1 MATKQSKTLTIRG
14 DEYELED
21 IVAAVG
27 RVVGLG
33 VMTLFFVFP
42 VYWVVSRSLMTN
54 LQAFQIPPVW
64 IPTEPTLSAYQSI
77 LLQGPYAQFLLNSVI
92 ATVLSVTLALVLSV
106 PATYGLV
113 VSDFRYNLDHHLSFF
128 LISLFMLPPI
138 VTSISYFNLLQSL
151 GLYDRAVGLGLIYT
165 MFNIPLIVWFTR
177 GFIADVPESLRES
190 ALLEGANEFQVF
202 YRIYLPLIRP
212 GIAAAAI
219 ISYIITW
226 NEYLLALILTSN
238 RAKTMPVGINQF
250 VGQYNIAWNELSAGI
265 VLVVIPSVVFLI
277 VTQRYI
283 VSGLVRGAVKE

>member
-1 MATKQSKTLTIRG
+1 MATKQQYTIQFRNT
-14 DEYELED
+14 EYEPED
-21 IVAAVG
+21 IVAGIG
-27 RVVGLG
+27 RVAGLG
-33 VMTLFFVFP
+33 VMAIFYAFP
-42 VYWVVSRSLMTN
+42 LYWMASRSVMTN
-54 LQAFQIPPVW
+54 LQAFKLPPVW

-77 LLQGPYAQFLLNSVI
+77 LLQGPYASFLLNSATV
-92 ATVLSVTLALVLSV
+92 TVLSVTLALVLSV

-113 VSDFRYNLDHHLSFF
+113 VSDFPYNLNRHFSLF

-138 VTSISYFNLLQSL
+138 VTSISYFNLLQDL
-151 GLYDRAVGLGLIYT
+151 GLYDRAIGLGFIYT

-177 GFIADVPESLRES
+177 GFIADIPDSLRES
-190 ALLEGANEFQVF
+190 ALLDGANEFQVF

-250 VGQYNIAWNELSAGI
+250 VGQYNITWNELSAGI
-265 VLVVIPSVVFLI
+265 VLVVLPSVLFLT